1 MEIKTILISDFGLK
15 TWNSFLLL
23 LDWLKAFSCKCLK
36 LVVSLAFMLQKGH
49 FQGFMKVLK
58 LFIKVQN
65 PHFMLPNIFWWI
77 SDMLLLTFRNLQS
90 FDIWHSEPWLSHL
103 LSTFSYNCG
112 GRKRNIKKK
121 LNFTFFASNVLFGK
135 LHHMLTILA
144 KKKSWVEDPE
154 ILWISQ
160 VSLEKFLIL
169 GQWS

>member
-1 MEIKTILISDFGLK
+1 MSEDIKLQLIWLLNIHLISDFGLK

-49 FQGFMKVLK
+49 FQRFMKVLK

-112 GRKRNIKKK
+112 GRNRNIMEK
-121 LNFTFFASNVLFGK
+121 LYFTFCYQQCTF
-135 LHHMLTILA
+135 
-144 KKKSWVEDPE
+144 W
-154 ILWISQ
+154 
-160 VSLEKFLIL
+160 
-169 GQWS
+169 